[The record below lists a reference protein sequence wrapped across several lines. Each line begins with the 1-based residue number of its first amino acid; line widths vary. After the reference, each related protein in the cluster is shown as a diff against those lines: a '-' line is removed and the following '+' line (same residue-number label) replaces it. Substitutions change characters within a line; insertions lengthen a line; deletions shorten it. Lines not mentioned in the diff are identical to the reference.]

1 METEKITNLLNDS
14 SSEKS
19 KFAKKNVTT
28 RKNSIKLETER
39 IKSSLWDYSD
49 VFILV
54 TKDITVNSGND
65 TDVAFKNFAPFSICK
80 TEIND
85 VFIDEA
91 NRIYIA
97 IPM

>member
-19 KFAKKNVTT
+19 KFAKKKCYNQ
-28 RKNSIKLETER
+28 KNSIKLETER

-80 TEIND
+80 TEINE